1 MIGLSYTAAFFLVLV
16 YTIDSQPTD
25 KMEGVGDDFVR
36 GGRDKTPT
44 QKKHSSSERTPLCTS
59 AESFFSWCN
68 SVAALALA
76 NCSEHVAEENMNTA
90 SKLKNIT
97 APADGFPTNRHT
109 RTCVRGG
116 TGYGRSRACGG

>member
-1 MIGLSYTAAFFLVLV
+1 M
-16 YTIDSQPTD
+16 DSQPTD

-59 AESFFSWCN
+59 AESFFSCCN

-76 NCSEHVAEENMNTA
+76 KSNEHMAEA
-90 SKLKNIT
+90 NIP
-97 APADGFPTNRHT
+97 APAHT
-109 RTCVRGG
+109 Q
-116 TGYGRSRACGG
+116 RALHGA